1 MSKVGGLLRYQSG
14 NFGHYQAFLPYKCP
28 KKLIKI
34 HFILLFLGYLGKG
47 LAVNQ
52 GRILSAGP
60 PNDSYWPLRLT
71 HGLHPFP
78 RLCASASIFAE
89 GKYGAQKPNKCH

>member
-1 MSKVGGLLRYQSG
+1 MNEERES
-14 NFGHYQAFLPYKCP
+14 H

-52 GRILSAGP
+52 GRILSGGP
-60 PNDSYWPLRLT
+60 PNDSYWPGRMICL
-71 HGLHPFP
+71 
-78 RLCASASIFAE
+78 
-89 GKYGAQKPNKCH
+89 KV